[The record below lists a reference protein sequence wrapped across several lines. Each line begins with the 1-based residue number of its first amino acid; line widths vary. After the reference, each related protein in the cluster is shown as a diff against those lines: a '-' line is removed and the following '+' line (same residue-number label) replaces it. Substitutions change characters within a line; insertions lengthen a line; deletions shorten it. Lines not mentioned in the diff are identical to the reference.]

1 MKNIII
7 YLYLTLGIMLCLSCE
22 KVPQKDPV
30 PDKPEETIPEDNR
43 GFVESVPDTIT
54 FSNAE
59 FIYNGDDI
67 GEATS
72 DGWIIK
78 LYTDMEID
86 ETGAPVGPGHVLQML
101 LNVKFDESQSAD
113 PEYLEDIY
121 TEMTNSGNFAAGTF
135 VNGYMTSIDLPG
147 GERLDL
153 ADATYYAEVMD
164 GSTEMDYDLL
174 DEGAVS
180 ITGSNDGTYRI
191 DGILV
196 GKKYTKRYFRWEG
209 KVEPRNNVPEE
220 TPNSTLKTDI
230 SGLTFTKGQLVD
242 KGDYFRLMDES
253 YRCFLLFLVDDG
265 AEFPFER
272 PAGTS
277 RVLRLE
283 MLVPWDT
290 DLKEGIPAGTYHM
303 VPRNPDTSMDK
314 DDIVPGVAVTGLP
327 DVFAEWKM
335 AGTWYYEMYENDWS
349 KTYARIDGGTITIE
363 RGSDGSHTISYDLTD
378 CQRNPKRISG
388 TTTLETIRTY
398 PE

>member
-1 MKNIII
+1 MKNIIF

-30 PDKPEETIPEDNR
+30 PDKPEDTIPEDNK

-54 FSNAE
+54 FTNAE

-78 LYTDMEID
+78 LYTDMDID
-86 ETGAPVGPGHVLQML
+86 EAGAPVGPGHVLQML

-180 ITGSNDGTYRI
+180 ITGSNDGTFRI

-220 TPNSTLKTDI
+220 IPNSTLKTDI

-242 KGDYFRLMDES
+242 KGDYFRLMDKS

-327 DVFAEWKM
+327 DVFAEWKR

>member
-1 MKNIII
+1 MKNIIF

-30 PDKPEETIPEDNR
+30 TDKPEDTIPEDNK

-54 FSNAE
+54 FTNAE

-78 LYTDMEID
+78 LYTDMDID
-86 ETGAPVGPGHVLQML
+86 EAGAPVGPGHVLQML

-220 TPNSTLKTDI
+220 IPNSTLKTDI

-290 DLKEGIPAGTYHM
+290 DLKEGIPAGTYRM
-303 VPRNPDTSMDK
+303 IPRNPDTSMDK
-314 DDIVPGVAVTGLP
+314 DNIVPGVAVTGLP

-398 PE
+398 HE

>member
-1 MKNIII
+1 
-7 YLYLTLGIMLCLSCE
+7 
-22 KVPQKDPV
+22 
-30 PDKPEETIPEDNR
+30 
-43 GFVESVPDTIT
+43 
-54 FSNAE
+54 
-59 FIYNGDDI
+59 
-67 GEATS
+67 
-72 DGWIIK
+72 
-78 LYTDMEID
+78 
-86 ETGAPVGPGHVLQML
+86 
-101 LNVKFDESQSAD
+101 
-113 PEYLEDIY
+113 
-121 TEMTNSGNFAAGTF
+121 
-135 VNGYMTSIDLPG
+135 
-147 GERLDL
+147 
-153 ADATYYAEVMD
+153 
-164 GSTEMDYDLL
+164 MDYDLL

-220 TPNSTLKTDI
+220 IPNSTLKTDI

-349 KTYARIDGGTITIE
+349 KTYARIDGGTITID